1 MSCENS
7 DLESKVRELESRLEA
22 LERLVSQNLNLTL
35 KVEVPK
41 VFLERQMVD
50 VRISEDELQGRII
63 LLAKEGFFEEGKTVG
78 DVAKELIRRC
88 WHPKDLKHVRPA
100 MEQLT
105 AIGVLNRFQEK
116 RKRGKGPRW
125 VYYPGPLLGS
135 VKF

>member
-7 DLESKVRELESRLEA
+7 DLEGKIRKLEARLEA
-22 LERLVSQNLNLTL
+22 LEKLVSQNLNLNL
-35 KVEVPK
+35 KVEVPR
-41 VFLERQMVD
+41 VFLERKPVD
-50 VRISEDELQGRII
+50 VRIGEDELQGRII
-63 LLAKEGFFEEGKTVG
+63 LLAKEGFFEEGKTVS

-116 RKRGKGPRW
+116 RKRGKGPKW
-125 VYYPGPLLGS
+125 VYYPGPLIKTL
-135 VKF
+135 